1 MYTFFDTFK
10 LVYQEGAFSAFI
22 LAKEQEEVMGLLFST
37 NPTYYLF
44 QGLFY
49 GLSLA
54 GAIFMWNFRKPGFHM
69 YTVAQIVLLILQQ
82 VYIPSLPFPAFE
94 MLISALFVYF
104 YARHLSLMH

>member
-22 LAKEQEEVMGLLFST
+22 LAKEQKEVLELLFNA

-82 VYIPSLPFPAFE
+82 VYLPSLPFPAFE